1 MTPDLGTQLKAIL
14 EPRIAKVN
22 EAVSGRIAE
31 DINTRMKE
39 NTEDGRAFGND
50 AYVNTYN
57 ARYAASRG
65 KAITP
70 VTLRDQ
76 KKRIER
82 YAVST
87 SKSGAVIELKEDRQM
102 GVIFGYHHTGKARGG
117 KVRSIF
123 PKTVASVP
131 EDIRDLAVQLTGEVL
146 RGKVA

>member
-1 MTPDLGTQLKAIL
+1 MIPDLGTQLKAIL

-31 DINTRMKE
+31 DINIRMKE
-39 NTEDGRAFGND
+39 NTEDGRGFGND
-50 AYVNTYN
+50 IYINEYN
-57 ARYAASRG
+57 AKYAARRG
-65 KAITP
+65 KKISP

-82 YAVST
+82 YAVTT
-87 SKSGAVIELKEDRQM
+87 SKSGAVIELKEDRDM
-102 GVIFGYHHTGKARGG
+102 AIIFGYHHTGNARGR

-131 EDIRDLAVQLTGEVL
+131 EDIRDLAVQLTAEVL